1 MKQRKY
7 RVGIDVG
14 LNSTG
19 LAAIEVDKNGR
30 PIKLL
35 NLQVKIHDGG
45 VDPTKNENGE
55 SRLAVSGK
63 ARRTRRMRARR
74 RKRLNDLDKL
84 ISTEPYNYP
93 LVDTNDLGY
102 AFEPWYVRAE
112 LADAYIEDEV
122 ERKQKLSIALRHIAR
137 HRGWRNPY
145 HQLESLLDSPK
156 YSEHYEK
163 LLENVREKTG
173 NPALSGTLTPAQLVR
188 EAIEATDNPDAL
200 RLRTRVERNGNK
212 EKETPGVLP
221 RKLFQQDNAKELLQ
235 IFTTQRLTEEDWKPL
250 FEKVFAAKSPKGSAK
265 ERVGKDP
272 LDPKEPRAL
281 KASLAFQKYRILN
294 ILTNLRIDEGG
305 ERRVLTVGERQ
316 NLFEILCESWGKS
329 SDDRDDHTWVDVADI
344 LGLERRQLKG
354 VGQLTRDGEERV
366 TSRPPT
372 LTTLNRIYKANV
384 KSALRKSLESWWDK
398 AGEADQ
404 EAMIK
409 LLSNTVD
416 IDAVCEDIEFAQALT
431 WIDALSDEQLAD
443 LDKIVLPP
451 GRAAYSEKTLRRL
464 TERML
469 TTEDDLHAA
478 RKAVFGIDDNWRP
491 PATKIGEPIGNPA
504 VDRVL
509 KIVNRFLLNCEERW
523 GKPLTVQIEHVREG
537 FASAATARKNAKEL
551 EKRNAKRKE
560 ERQGYLEKL
569 RELGSESLDESA
581 IRKIEAIQRQNCEC
595 LYCGREIKFNT
606 AEMDHIVP
614 RAGAGST
621 NTRTNLAAVC
631 GECNQAK
638 GRLPFAV
645 WCKMPSAENRGVSLK
660 DAEQRV
666 KYFLLESG
674 FYNAKA
680 KKKFQQDVIV
690 RLKRTEADPEIDNRS
705 IESVAWMADEL
716 HRRIEWHYNRGK
728 HSGCAGDDAERDI
741 QGTKVW
747 VFRGVVTA
755 SARRASGIENQIN
768 FIGGSQK
775 TRFDR
780 RHHAIDAAVTAMMT
794 HGVARTLAVREQMR
808 KSQKFVGRK
817 PGEVE
822 WKEYP
827 NNPDTDAYRTFDT
840 WKRQMQDD
848 LLPLLNDALAQDRV
862 PVLQNVRARFGSSIA
877 HDATIKR
884 LRKLPLGGEI
894 DAETIRH
901 ASTPAL
907 YCALT
912 RLPDYDRE
920 KGLSSDPRRTI
931 QVNGTR
937 YRAADLVAFF
947 EGSSAQIMVQHGSA
961 DIGSTIH
968 HARFYRCW
976 QVLKSGKRKEF
987 YGMVR
992 VFQVDLSRYRDK
1004 DLFTAPL
1011 LEHSVSMRY
1020 AERTVAQA
1028 VLAGE
1033 AEYLGYLIVGDEI
1046 LFDEN
1051 FIRANQSGKA
1061 VSSEA
1066 GIFCNFM
1073 KKQLESP
1080 DGAILRWRMDGFYT
1094 RKQLR
1099 LRPVYLSREG
1109 LDNLAKKVEVPAEVE
1124 KILRRGY
1131 LPAVNV
1137 LAAYSPQV
1145 IRRNALGEPRFV
1157 SKHGLP
1163 VSWSWRRSDLG
1174 RSSDQE

>member
-7 RVGIDVG
+7 RIGIDVG

-19 LAAIEVDKNGR
+19 LVAIEVDGDGN

-35 NLQVKIHDGG
+35 NLQVNVHDGG
-45 VDPTKNENGE
+45 VDPTKNKSGE
-55 SRLAVSGK
+55 SRLALSGV

-74 RKRLNDLDKL
+74 RKRLNELDKL
-84 ISTEPYNYP
+84 ISGEPYNYP
-93 LVDTNDLGY
+93 LVDTNDLGS
-102 AFEPWYVRAE
+102 AFKPWYARAE
-112 LADAYIEDEV
+112 LADAYIEDEA
-122 ERKQKLSIALRHIAR
+122 ERKQKLSIALCHVAR

-145 HQLESLLDSPK
+145 HRLESLLDAPE

-163 LLENVREKTG
+163 LLENVRDKTG
-173 NPALSGTLTPAQLVR
+173 NPALSETLTPAQLVR
-188 EAIEATDNPDAL
+188 EAIEAADNPDAL
-200 RLRTRVERNGNK
+200 RLRTRVEQNGNK
-212 EKETPGVLP
+212 EKDTSGVLP

-235 IFTTQRLTEEDWKPL
+235 IFKMQRIAEDDWKPL
-250 FEKVFAAKSPKGSAK
+250 FEAVFIAKSPKGSAK

-305 ERRVLTVGERQ
+305 KLRVLTVEERQ
-316 NLFEILCESWGKS
+316 NLFEILCESWG
-329 SDDRDDHTWVDVADI
+329 SDDPTWVDIAKI

-372 LTTLNRIYKANV
+372 LTTLNRIHEANV
-384 KSALRKSLESWWDK
+384 KSALRKSLEGWWGK
-398 AGEADQ
+398 VSEADQ

-416 IDAVCEDIEFAQALT
+416 IDAVREDLEFAQALE
-431 WIDALSDEQLAD
+431 WINALSDEQLTE
-443 LDKIVLPP
+443 LDKIVLQP

-478 RKAVFGIDDNWRP
+478 RKAVFGIDDNWQP

-509 KIVNRFLLNCEERW
+509 KIVNRFLLNCEKRW
-523 GKPLTVQIEHVREG
+523 GKPLTVQIEHVRDG
-537 FASAATARKNAKEL
+537 FASVATARKNAREL
-551 EKRNAKRKE
+551 ETRLAKRNE
-560 ERQGYLEKL
+560 ERQGYREKL
-569 RELGSESLDESA
+569 RELGYGESESA
-581 IRKIEAIQRQNCEC
+581 IRKIEAIQRQNCQC
-595 LYCGREIKFNT
+595 LYCGRPLEFNDT
-606 AEMDHIVP
+606 EMDHIVP

-631 GECNQAK
+631 EECNQAK

-645 WCKMPSAENRGVSLK
+645 WCKMPSAENRGASLK

-666 KYFLLESG
+666 KHFLFEGG
-674 FYNAKA
+674 FYNKKA
-680 KKKFQQDVIV
+680 QEKFKQDVIV
-690 RLKRTEADPEIDNRS
+690 RLKQTEADPEIDNRS

-728 HSGCAGDDAERDI
+728 HSGHASDDAERAA
-741 QGTKVW
+741 QETRVW

-755 SARRASGIENQIN
+755 EARKALGIENRID

-780 RHHAIDAAVTAMMT
+780 RHHAIDAAVTAMMN
-794 HGVARTLAVREQMR
+794 HGVARTLEVRKQMR
-808 KSQKFVGRK
+808 QSQKFAGR
-817 PGEVE
+817 ETDEME
-822 WKEYP
+822 WKKYP
-827 NNPDTDAYRTFDT
+827 NNPNTDTYRTFHT
-840 WKRQMQDD
+840 WKRQMQDG
-848 LLPLLNDALAQDRV
+848 LLPLLNGALTQERI

-894 DAETIRH
+894 DAETIRR

-912 RLPDYDRE
+912 RLPDYDSE
-920 KGLSSDPRRTI
+920 LGLPADPQRQI

-947 EGSSAQIMVQHGSA
+947 EGTSAQIMVQHGSA
-961 DIGSTIH
+961 DIRSTIH
-968 HARFYRCW
+968 HARIYRYW
-976 QVLKSGKRKEF
+976 QVLKSGKRKEL

-992 VFQVDLSRYRDK
+992 VFQVDLARYRHA

-1011 LEHSVSMRY
+1011 PEHSVSMRY
-1020 AERTVAQA
+1020 AEPKVAQA

-1033 AEYLGYLIVGDEI
+1033 AEYLGHLIVGDEI

-1051 FIRANQSGKA
+1051 FIQVNQSGKA
-1061 VSSEA
+1061 ASSQI
-1066 GIFCNFM
+1066 GVFCAFM
-1073 KKQLESP
+1073 KEQLGSP
-1080 DGAILRWRMDGFYT
+1080 DGAVLRWRVDGFKEPT
-1094 RKQLR
+1094 KLR

-1109 LDNLAKKVEVPAEVE
+1109 LDNLAREVEVPAEVE
-1124 KILRRGY
+1124 AILTEGY
-1131 LPAVNV
+1131 IPAVGV
-1137 LAAYSPQV
+1137 LAASSPWV

-1163 VSWSWRRSDLG
+1163 VSWSWRKP
-1174 RSSDQE
+1174 E

>member
-19 LAAIEVDKNGR
+19 LAAIEVDGDGN

-35 NLQVKIHDGG
+35 NLQVNVHDGG
-45 VDPTKNENGE
+45 VDPTKNKSYK
-55 SRLAVSGK
+55 SRLAVSGV

-74 RKRLNDLDKL
+74 RKRLNELDKL
-84 ISTEPYNYP
+84 ISREPYNYP
-93 LVDTNDLGY
+93 LVDTNDLGS
-102 AFEPWYVRAE
+102 AFKPWYARAE
-112 LADAYIEDEV
+112 LADAYIEDEA

-145 HQLESLLDSPK
+145 HRLESLLDVPE

-188 EAIEATDNPDAL
+188 EAIEAADNPDAL
-200 RLRTRVERNGNK
+200 RLRTSTKRGD
-212 EKETPGVLP
+212 GVLP
-221 RKLFQQDNAKELLQ
+221 VKLFQQDNARELLQ
-235 IFTTQRLTEEDWKPL
+235 IFRMQRIAEEDWKHL
-250 FEKVFAAKSPKGSAK
+250 FEDVFTAKSPKGSAK

-281 KASLAFQKYRILN
+281 KASLVFQKYRILN

-305 ERRVLTVGERQ
+305 KLRVLTVGERQ
-316 NLFEILCESWGKS
+316 NLFEILCESWGS
-329 SDDRDDHTWVDVADI
+329 DDHTWVDIAEI

-372 LTTLNRIYKANV
+372 LTTMNRIHEANV
-384 KSALRKSLESWWDK
+384 KSALRKSLEGWWGK
-398 AGEADQ
+398 VSEADQ

-416 IDAVCEDIEFAQALT
+416 IDAVREDLEFAQALD
-431 WIDALSDEQLAD
+431 WIDALSDEQLAE
-443 LDKIVLPP
+443 LDKIVLQP

-478 RKAVFGIDDNWRP
+478 RKVVFGIDDNWQP

-509 KIVNRFLLNCEERW
+509 KIVNRFLLNCEKRW
-523 GKPLTVQIEHVREG
+523 GKPLTVQIEHVRDG
-537 FASAATARKNAKEL
+537 FASVATARKNASEL
-551 EKRNAKRKE
+551 ETRLAKRNE
-560 ERQGYLEKL
+560 ERQGYREKL
-569 RELGSESLDESA
+569 RELGYGESLDESA

-595 LYCGREIKFNT
+595 LYCGRGIDFIT

-614 RAGAGST
+614 RTGAGST
-621 NTRTNLAAVC
+621 NTRTNLVAVC
-631 GECNQAK
+631 GECNRAK
-638 GRLPFAV
+638 SNYPFAV
-645 WCKMPSAENRGVSLK
+645 WCQMESAQSRGVSLK
-660 DAEQRV
+660 DAERRV
-666 KYFLLESG
+666 KHFLFEGG
-674 FYNAKA
+674 FYNKKA
-680 KKKFQQDVIV
+680 QEKFKQDVIV
-690 RLKRTEADPEIDNRS
+690 RLKQTEADPEIDNRS

-728 HSGCAGDDAERDI
+728 HSGHASDDAERET
-741 QGTKVW
+741 QETKVW
-747 VFRGVVTA
+747 VFRGAVTA
-755 SARRASGIENQIN
+755 AARKASGIENCID

-780 RHHAIDAAVTAMMT
+780 RHHAIDAAVTAMMN

-808 KSQKFVGRK
+808 QSQKFAGRNSD
-817 PGEVE
+817 EVE
-822 WKEYP
+822 WKKYP
-827 NNPDTDAYRTFDT
+827 DNPSTDTYRTFDT
-840 WKRQMQDD
+840 WKQQMREG
-848 LLPLLNDALAQDRV
+848 LLPLLNYALAQERI

-894 DAETIRH
+894 DAETIRR

-912 RLPDYDRE
+912 RLPDYDSE
-920 KGLSSDPRRTI
+920 LGLPDDPQRQI

-937 YRAADLVAFF
+937 YCAADLVAFF
-947 EGSSAQIMVQHGSA
+947 EGTSAQIMVQHGSA

-968 HARFYRCW
+968 HARIYRYW
-976 QVLKSGKRKEF
+976 QVLKSGKRKEL

-992 VFQVDLSRYRDK
+992 VFQVDLARYRHA

-1011 LEHSVSMRY
+1011 PEHSVSMRY
-1020 AERTVAQA
+1020 AEPKVAQA
-1028 VLAGE
+1028 VLSGE
-1033 AEYLGYLIVGDEI
+1033 AEYLGHLIVGDEI

-1051 FIRANQSGKA
+1051 FIQANQSGKA
-1061 VSSEA
+1061 ASSQI
-1066 GIFCNFM
+1066 GVFCAFM
-1073 KKQLESP
+1073 KEQLKSS
-1080 DGAILRWRMDGFYT
+1080 DGAVLRWRVDGFKEPT
-1094 RKQLR
+1094 KLR

-1109 LDNLAKKVEVPAEVE
+1109 LDNLAKNVEVPAEVE
-1124 KILRRGY
+1124 VTLTKGY
-1131 LPAVNV
+1131 IPAVGV
-1137 LAAYSPQV
+1137 LAAYSPRV

-1157 SKHGLP
+1157 SRHGLP
-1163 VSWSWRRSDLG
+1163 VSWSWRKP
-1174 RSSDQE
+1174 E

>member
-7 RVGIDVG
+7 RIGIDVG

-19 LAAIEVDKNGR
+19 LAAIEVDGDGK

-35 NLQVKIHDGG
+35 NLQVNVHDGG
-45 VDPTKNENGE
+45 VDPTKNDNGT
-55 SRLAVSGK
+55 SRLAVSGV

-74 RKRLNDLDKL
+74 RKRLNELDEL
-84 ISTEPYNYP
+84 ISAEPYNYP
-93 LVDTNDLGY
+93 LVDTNDLGS
-102 AFEPWYVRAE
+102 AFEPWYARAK
-112 LADAYIEDEV
+112 LADAYIEDEA
-122 ERKQKLSIALRHIAR
+122 ERKQKLSIALRHVAR

-145 HQLESLLDSPK
+145 HRLESLLDAPE

-163 LLENVREKTG
+163 LLENVRDKTG
-173 NPALSGTLTPAQLVR
+173 NPALSETLTPAQLVR
-188 EAIEATDNPDAL
+188 KAIEAADNPDAL
-200 RLRTRVERNGNK
+200 RLRTRVEQNGNK
-212 EKETPGVLP
+212 EKDTSGVLP

-235 IFTTQRLTEEDWKPL
+235 IFKMQRIAEDDWKPL
-250 FEKVFAAKSPKGSAK
+250 FEAVFIAKSPKGSAK

-305 ERRVLTVGERQ
+305 KLRVLTVEERQ
-316 NLFEILCESWGKS
+316 NLFEILCESWGS
-329 SDDRDDHTWVDVADI
+329 DDHTWVDIAKI

-354 VGQLTRDGEERV
+354 VGQSTRDGEERV

-372 LTTLNRIYKANV
+372 LTTLNRIHEANV
-384 KSALRKSLESWWDK
+384 KSALRKSLEGWWGK
-398 AGEADQ
+398 VSEADQ

-416 IDAVCEDIEFAQALT
+416 IDSVREDLEFAQALE
-431 WIDALSDEQLAD
+431 WIDALSDEQLTE
-443 LDKIVLPP
+443 LGKIVLQP

-478 RKAVFGIDDNWRP
+478 RKAVFGIDDNWQP

-509 KIVNRFLLNCEERW
+509 KIVNRFLLNCEKRW
-523 GKPLTVQIEHVREG
+523 GKPLTVQIEHVRDG
-537 FASAATARKNAKEL
+537 FASVATARKNARKRENRRL
-551 EKRNAKRKE
+551 AKRNEK
-560 ERQGYLEKL
+560 RQGYREKL
-569 RELGSESLDESA
+569 RKLGYGESESA
-581 IRKIEAIQRQNCEC
+581 IRKIEAIQRQNCQC
-595 LYCGREIKFNT
+595 LYCGRPLEFND

-621 NTRTNLAAVC
+621 NKRTNLAAVC

-645 WCKMPSAENRGVSLK
+645 WCKMPSAENRGASLK

-666 KYFLLESG
+666 KHFLFEGG
-674 FYNAKA
+674 FYNKKA
-680 KKKFQQDVIV
+680 QEKFKQDVIV
-690 RLKRTEADPEIDNRS
+690 RLKQTEADPEIDNRS

-728 HSGCAGDDAERDI
+728 HSGHASDDAERAA
-741 QGTKVW
+741 QETRVW
-747 VFRGVVTA
+747 VFRGAVTEA
-755 SARRASGIENQIN
+755 ARKASGIENRIN

-780 RHHAIDAAVTAMMT
+780 RHHAIDAAVTAMMN

-808 KSQKFVGRK
+808 QSQKFAGRNSD
-817 PGEVE
+817 EVE
-822 WKEYP
+822 WKKYP
-827 NNPDTDAYRTFDT
+827 DNPNTDTYRTFDT
-840 WKRQMQDD
+840 WKQQMQGG
-848 LLPLLNDALAQDRV
+848 LLPLLNGALAQERI

-894 DAETIRH
+894 DAETIRR

-912 RLPDYDRE
+912 RLPDYDSE
-920 KGLSSDPRRTI
+920 LGLPADPQRWI

-947 EGSSAQIMVQHGSA
+947 EGTSAQIMVQHGSA

-968 HARFYRCW
+968 HARIYRYW
-976 QVLKSGKRKEF
+976 QVLKSGKRKEL

-992 VFQVDLSRYRDK
+992 VFQVDLARYRHA

-1011 LEHSVSMRY
+1011 PEHSVSMRY
-1020 AERTVAQA
+1020 AEPKVAQA

-1033 AEYLGYLIVGDEI
+1033 AEYLGHLITGDEI
-1046 LFDEN
+1046 LL
-1051 FIRANQSGKA
+1051 QSKKMPSKGAIGVFRSFMEEELEELGYIDGA
-1061 VSSEA
+1061 VS
-1066 GIFCNFM
+1066 
-1073 KKQLESP
+1073 
-1080 DGAILRWRMDGFYT
+1080 RWRVASFEDPSKLG
-1094 RKQLR
+1094 
-1099 LRPVYLSREG
+1099 LRPLYLAEEG
-1109 LDNLAKKVEVPAEVE
+1109 VKQMAEAMNLEVPSEVE
-1124 KILRRGY
+1124 TIIKRGY
-1131 LPAVNV
+1131 RSSVNA
-1137 LAAYSPQV
+1137 LADCYPQV
-1145 IRRNALGEPRFV
+1145 VRRNALGEPRFV

-1163 VSWSWRRSDLG
+1163 VSWSWRKP
-1174 RSSDQE
+1174 E